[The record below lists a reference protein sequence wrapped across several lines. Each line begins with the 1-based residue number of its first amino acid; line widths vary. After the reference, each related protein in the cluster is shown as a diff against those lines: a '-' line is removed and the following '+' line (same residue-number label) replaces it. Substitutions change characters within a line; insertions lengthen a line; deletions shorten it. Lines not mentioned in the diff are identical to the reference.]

1 MPESAR
7 IRLGF
12 SIIFMAFGLMASVG
26 IFFLQFSAYKQLSD
40 WPSVYEQYSY
50 ETPAILQVLINL
62 KPLFLYAP
70 PLLIIAIFA
79 AVLVGLHQK
88 SRRLKLLFLIGA
100 FVAFLFLV
108 FAPVS
113 ITYNRWIYLEP
124 ERKISEAILIELD
137 DTPDRDSALE
147 YAQILSGDVS
157 EHELSQA
164 AFGLEYLGL
173 KQQFH
178 PEEKVDLDVIQHL
191 IGISNDATKGIQAR
205 FYSAKA
211 LLVLE
216 CQSPESQQ
224 AIRKAI
230 ETAATCV
237 ESDLSSRAD
246 ALIQNHPFF
255 R

>member
-1 MPESAR
+1 MSH
-7 IRLGF
+7 
-12 SIIFMAFGLMASVG
+12 
-26 IFFLQFSAYKQLSD
+26 FFL
-40 WPSVYEQYSY
+40 
-50 ETPAILQVLINL
+50 VL
-62 KPLFLYAP
+62 
-70 PLLIIAIFA
+70 
-79 AVLVGLHQK
+79 
-88 SRRLKLLFLIGA
+88 
-100 FVAFLFLV
+100 
-108 FAPVS
+108 APVS

-137 DTPDRDSALE
+137 DIPDRNSALE
-147 YAQILSGDVS
+147 YAQILSGNVS

-164 AFGLEYLGL
+164 ALRLEYLGL

-178 PEEKVDLDVIQHL
+178 PEEKVDLKVIQHL

-230 ETAATCV
+230 ETAATGI